1 MGETNTIRDL
11 IGALRVDL
19 IENMTMLFIRKSGVD
34 EAIPV
39 ATPDK

>member
-1 MGETNTIRDL
+1 MKETNTIREL

-19 IENMTMLFIRKSGVD
+19 IENMTILLTRKSGVD

-39 ATPDK
+39 ATTDK